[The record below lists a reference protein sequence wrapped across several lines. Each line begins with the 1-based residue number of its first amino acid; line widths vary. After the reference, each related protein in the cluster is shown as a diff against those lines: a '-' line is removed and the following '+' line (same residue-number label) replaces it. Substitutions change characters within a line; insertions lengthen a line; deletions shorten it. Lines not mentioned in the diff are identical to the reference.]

1 MKKTNTPSKLEQV
14 STDLFNQNNELRFV
28 QAAMS
33 NMEQALKYQ
42 RQQKDA
48 HHWEVFSTSTYK
60 SLQTRES
67 QLKDSIDQLS
77 KEQVDLYQSQYATV

>member
-1 MKKTNTPSKLEQV
+1 MKATTPSRLEQV
-14 STDLFNQNNELRFV
+14 SINLFNQNNELYFV
-28 QAAMS
+28 QATM
-33 NMEQALKYQ
+33 NNIEQALKYQ
-42 RQQKDA
+42 KEQKDA
-48 HHWEVFSTSTYK
+48 HHWEVFSTSMYK